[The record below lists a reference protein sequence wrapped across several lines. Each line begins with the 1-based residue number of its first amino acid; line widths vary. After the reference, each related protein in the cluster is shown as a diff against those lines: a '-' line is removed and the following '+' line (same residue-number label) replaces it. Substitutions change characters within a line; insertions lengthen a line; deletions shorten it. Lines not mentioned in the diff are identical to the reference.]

1 MFKVPAVSLNCL
13 EIPRYHQLPL
23 LIHNYP
29 MDTLNKIFN
38 ALHQIAFRDTIGTVG
53 LNVKET
59 LKKCSH
65 KLNIFFIPVSTSE
78 LTTSQI
84 FFGEFF
90 LGKKLPLGQFGSIF
104 WPKMGKMSKTFTH

>member
-65 KLNIFFIPVSTSE
+65 KLNIFLIPVSISE
-78 LTTSQI
+78 LTTSQN
-84 FFGEFF
+84 FFVTV
-90 LGKKLPLGQFGSIF
+90 
-104 WPKMGKMSKTFTH
+104 WPPGGAIITFAENWNFELN